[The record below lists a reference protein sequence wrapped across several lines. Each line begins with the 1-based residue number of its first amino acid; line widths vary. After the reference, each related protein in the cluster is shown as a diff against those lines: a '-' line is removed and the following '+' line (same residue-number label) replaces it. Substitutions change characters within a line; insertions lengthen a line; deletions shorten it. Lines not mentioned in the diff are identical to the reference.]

1 MSSINLSLSR
11 AEHEKKKKKK
21 KKLYNLGNW
30 LLTEILYSMK
40 IYHRLTVLNIMVD
53 KCTSF
58 ARSRLSMTTEPSSFK
73 CCLYTNV
80 MSHISYSSYIIY
92 KLLEV
97 IVSTTRP
104 TMHTPSTPPS
114 QSKRGLYRG
123 GGYSVFIIG
132 PPNQHRLTVA
142 TSVSTINQWFEKNQ
156 PPFQIF
162 FI

>member
-11 AEHEKKKKKK
+11 AEHEK

-92 KLLEV
+92 ILLEV

-114 QSKRGLYRG
+114 QSKRGLYQG
-123 GGYSVFIIG
+123 GGGIFSVYYWSPKPA
-132 PPNQHRLTVA
+132 PPHRGNF
-142 TSVSTINQWFEKNQ
+142 SEHHQ
-156 PPFQIF
+156 PVV
-162 FI
+162 